1 MNYFDK
7 FIKQKKGGGN
17 YAVKWLPAVYITVE
31 GEILDKSFKDNY
43 NYKFLKTITEV
54 KEHGIK
60 QNIKFVELGERKNKQ
75 LCLFD

>member
-1 MNYFDK
+1 MSYFNK
-7 FIKQKKGGGN
+7 YIKQKKVGGN
-17 YAVKWLPAVYITVE
+17 YGVKWLPTVYITVE
-31 GEILDKSFKDNY
+31 GEILDKSFKNDY
-43 NYKFLKTITEV
+43 NFKFINTITEE